1 MTRNRR
7 TVVALAVL
15 TVVIVLGV
23 VLVRRRA
30 DARRVQ
36 RPVSGGRGDGAVVA
50 TRGSVARGDRTG
62 SDRSAVRLT
71 RWDLAALVSAAAV
84 AVGVVIVAGPTL
96 TTDATAA
103 SAPMDISRQQVAEY
117 DRPSVLFIG
126 DSYTAGNGLAEMSY
140 ACTTAVEMDWLCIL
154 SAVPGTGYISG
165 GPANR
170 FVVDEYSGR
179 STSFTERI
187 PRLATVHDPDVVV
200 LDGGRNDLFPPSED
214 VYREMVATIEDA
226 RRTWPEAAVVFV
238 RPRLLTDPAD
248 NLGFD
253 DAFVARLAAEPS
265 TQGVLFVDPIASMI
279 GSDTSELLAE
289 DRKHPN
295 ALGSQAIGAA
305 LTESLEPLERQVRS

>member
-1 MTRNRR
+1 M
-7 TVVALAVL
+7 
-15 TVVIVLGV
+15 
-23 VLVRRRA
+23 
-30 DARRVQ
+30 
-36 RPVSGGRGDGAVVA
+36 
-50 TRGSVARGDRTG
+50 
-62 SDRSAVRLT
+62 
-71 RWDLAALVSAAAV
+71 
-84 AVGVVIVAGPTL
+84 IVAGPTV

-103 SAPMDISRQQVAEY
+103 STDVTRQQVAEY
-117 DRPSVLFIG
+117 NRPSALFIG

-140 ACTTAVEMDWLCIL
+140 ACTTAVEMGWLCNL

-214 VYREMVATIEDA
+214 VYREMVATIEDV

-238 RPRLLTDPAD
+238 RPRFLTDPAD
-248 NLGFD
+248 DLGFD
-253 DAFVARLAAEPS
+253 DAFIARLATEPAA
-265 TQGVLFVDPIASMI
+265 QDVLFVDPIASMI
-279 GSDTSELLAE
+279 DRDTSRLLAE
-289 DRKHPN
+289 DRRHPN

-305 LTESLEPLERQVRS
+305 LTESLEPLEQQVRP